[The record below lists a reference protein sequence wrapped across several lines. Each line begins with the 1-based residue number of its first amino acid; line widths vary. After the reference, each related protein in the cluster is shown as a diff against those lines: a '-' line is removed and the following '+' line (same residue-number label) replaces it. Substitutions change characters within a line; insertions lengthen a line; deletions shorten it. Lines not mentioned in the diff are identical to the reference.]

1 MKNIKNTYIQEDD
14 SDFDELFGICG
25 RSCKRDR
32 EKKASEQ
39 GRQRDIAKYT
49 KSTYAIIP
57 EFYNGITSFAS
68 SLGNYSANEIASFRV
83 ELNKLWS
90 KAENDKFRGGT
101 PTSST
106 HSKVSGYTIKGFIN
120 ERTPIFRAHEEKLK
134 AEKDRVSEREATRK
148 ELFTKLAVAHPWAV
162 RPVNSSILSKLGDTE
177 IEDSLMVLEEYILFE
192 SNPSNIKIYESR
204 VDALIR
210 EQKTRGFNLE
220 DETNE
225 SDNESDNESVSTIEP
240 INEEGSD
247 LKGSLMKYKWY
258 IGGALLVSVVGL
270 IVIKKL

>member
-1 MKNIKNTYIQEDD
+1 MYLEDE
-14 SDFDELFGICG
+14 FDNFLCG
-25 RSCKRDR
+25 KKCKADR
-32 EKKASEQ
+32 KKKASEE

-68 SLGNYSANEIASFRV
+68 SLGDYSEKEIASFRV

-90 KAENDKFRGGT
+90 KAGNDKFRGGT
-101 PTSST
+101 PTTDT
-106 HSKVSGYTIKGFIN
+106 HSKVSGYTIKAFIN
-120 ERTPIFRAHEEKLK
+120 ERTPIFLAHEQKLK

-162 RPVNSSILSKLGDTE
+162 RPLNSSILSKLGDTE
-177 IEDSLMVLEEYILFE
+177 IEDSLMVLEEYLLFE
-192 SNPSNIKIYESR
+192 SNPSNIKTYESR
-204 VDALIR
+204 VDDIIK
-210 EQKTRGFNLE
+210 EQKTRVLDLKE
-220 DETNE
+220 EEQDEEEEIINN
-225 SDNESDNESVSTIEP
+225 SDNNSDNDSDEKV
-240 INEEGSD
+240 SD

>member
-1 MKNIKNTYIQEDD
+1 MKNIKNTYTEEYD
-14 SDFDELFGICG
+14 SDFDELCG
-25 RSCKRDR
+25 RSCRRDR
-32 EKKASEQ
+32 EKKASEE

-68 SLGNYSANEIASFRV
+68 SLGNYSEKEIASFRV
-83 ELNKLWS
+83 ELNKLWG
-90 KAENDKFRGGT
+90 KAGNDRFRGGT
-101 PTSST
+101 PTTDT

-120 ERTPIFRAHEEKLK
+120 ERTPIFIAHEEKLK

-162 RPVNSSILSKLGDTE
+162 RPLDSSTLSKLGDTE

-225 SDNESDNESVSTIEP
+225 SDNESVPTIEP
-240 INEEGSD
+240 INEEVSD